1 MILLKEAIF
10 DFTADDFRELFLY
23 SIFDYLHE
31 NGINLHKIEDV
42 FARYPEDKM
51 AHSINMA
58 FSMVIE
64 RIVDQFLLSQNVLEE
79 EQLATELDSD
89 FSIQVDPS
97 TDKPTLSAEYQ
108 LLYIEKNLRL
118 SLDCQFELDDMYEN
132 EKLDQLIKK
141 ITGDVGKQLLK

>member
-1 MILLKEAIF
+1 MILLNEAIL
-10 DFTADDFRELFLY
+10 DFTADDFLEVFRY
-23 SIFDYLHE
+23 SIFDYLNE
-31 NGINLHKIEDV
+31 NGINLYRIEDV
-42 FARYPEDKM
+42 FARYPENKI
-51 AHSINMA
+51 AQSINMA
-58 FSMVIE
+58 LSMVIE
-64 RIVDQFLLSQNVLEE
+64 RIVDKFLLRQNVLKE

-108 LLYIEKNLRL
+108 LLYKEKNLSL

>member
-10 DFTADDFRELFLY
+10 DFTADDFREVYLY

-42 FARYPEDKM
+42 FARYQEDKM

-58 FSMVIE
+58 FSMAME
-64 RIVDQFLLSQNVLEE
+64 RIVDQYLLSQNVLEE

-108 LLYIEKNLRL
+108 LLYTEKNLNL
-118 SLDCQFELDDMYEN
+118 SLDCQFELDDLYEN
-132 EKLDQLIKK
+132 EKLDQWIKK

>member
-10 DFTADDFRELFLY
+10 DFTADDFREVYLY

-42 FARYPEDKM
+42 FARYQEDKM

-58 FSMVIE
+58 LSMVIE
-64 RIVDQFLLSQNVLEE
+64 RIVDQYLLSQNVLEE

-89 FSIQVDPS
+89 FSIQAGPS

-108 LLYIEKNLRL
+108 LLYKEKNLNL
-118 SLDCQFELDDMYEN
+118 SLDCQFELDDLYEN
-132 EKLDQLIKK
+132 GKLDQLIKK
-141 ITGDVGKQLLK
+141 ITGDVGKQLRK